1 MKWRWRSSLISG
13 DSWEVDVRRVAIGAG
28 LYLLAGVLAYF
39 IPDDALLPRVATV
52 AVVAF
57 GALYGSVVGSGV
69 GLVGGVLSDVF
80 YGSVWWHWDVGL
92 GILGGIAGLGRMGG
106 GGARVTARDVGKT
119 AVMALVG
126 SFAGMYFAGLVDV
139 LAGTPAE
146 TALGNWAWRAAVSNA
161 VFGATLGPVA
171 AWLTVDEPVR
181 KRIGETVAATLA
193 RVKGLRLPGA
203 KKQPPQ

>member
-13 DSWEVDVRRVAIGAG
+13 DPWEVDVRRVAIGAG

-57 GALYGSVVGSGV
+57 GALYGSVVGAGV